1 MRTALGEKGTA
12 AESRAALAAL
22 SLEEGQAATAEAM
35 AREAIAVFEGQ
46 MATDNEA
53 NARAVLALA
62 LAAQGRQPAA
72 AREASRARA
81 LMKESQNA
89 MARLPVAI
97 AAARVEAA
105 TAPRDAVR
113 ALERARQEAEKLGI
127 PRPAFEARRA
137 LAEVERRTAPASATA
152 TLAALRKDAA
162 ARGFRLFAK

>member
-1 MRTALGEKGTA
+1 L
-12 AESRAALAAL
+12 
-22 SLEEGQAATAEAM
+22 
-35 AREAIAVFEGQ
+35 V
-46 MATDNEA
+46 
-53 NARAVLALA
+53 
-62 LAAQGRQPAA
+62 
-72 AREASRARA
+72 
-81 LMKESQNA
+81 KESQNA

-162 ARGFRLFAK
+162 ARGFTLFAK